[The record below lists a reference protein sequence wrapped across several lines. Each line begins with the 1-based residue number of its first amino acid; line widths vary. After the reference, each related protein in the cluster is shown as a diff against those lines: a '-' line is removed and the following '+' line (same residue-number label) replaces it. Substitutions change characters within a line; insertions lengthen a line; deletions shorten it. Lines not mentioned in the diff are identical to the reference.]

1 MVHTQFLKEFK
12 ALQQRGRRVPIH
24 IQEKV
29 ENEIRSIIDQGHI
42 IRLEKCSDEKFVNLL

>member
-42 IRLEKCSDEKFVNLL
+42 IRLEKCSDEQFITLL